1 MNMSKPNRL
10 SPTKTGKGGSS
21 QPARDPQAPLT
32 GVEKLA
38 ILNRYVFPVV
48 AVFGPVLLAKLL
60 KWNLLIPLGIGCY
73 VFGAYQLLGYKS
85 RWDHIYCSIQLFKR
99 QRMTP
104 NEINWDRISKFDAT
118 ALPIAFVILGTFAL
132 LFGTNGL

>member
-10 SPTKTGKGGSS
+10 SPTKTGKSGSP

-48 AVFGPVLLAKLL
+48 AVFCPVLLAKLL
-60 KWNLLIPLGIGCY
+60 KWDLLIPLGIGCY

>member
-1 MNMSKPNRL
+1 MSKPNRL

-21 QPARDPQAPLT
+21 QPARDPQIPLT

-60 KWNLLIPLGIGCY
+60 KWDLLIPLGIGCY

-104 NEINWDRISKFDAT
+104 NEINWDRISKIDAT

>member
-1 MNMSKPNRL
+1 MSKPNRL
-10 SPTKTGKGGSS
+10 SPTKTGKGGSP
-21 QPARDPQAPLT
+21 QAPRNPQAPLT

-60 KWNLLIPLGIGCY
+60 KWDLLIPLGIGCY

>member
-1 MNMSKPNRL
+1 MSKPNRL

-60 KWNLLIPLGIGCY
+60 KWDLLIPLGIGCY

>member
-1 MNMSKPNRL
+1 MSKPNRL
-10 SPTKTGKGGSS
+10 SPTKTGKSGSP

-48 AVFGPVLLAKLL
+48 AVFGPVLLAKML
-60 KWNLLIPLGIGCY
+60 KWDLLIPLGIGCY

>member
-1 MNMSKPNRL
+1 MSNPNRL
-10 SPTKTGKGGSS
+10 QPQQTKTTRR
-21 QPARDPQAPLT
+21 RDPDAPMT
-32 GVEKLA
+32 RVEKLA

-60 KWNLLIPLGIGCY
+60 KWDLLIPLGIGCY

>member
-1 MNMSKPNRL
+1 MSKPNRL
-10 SPTKTGKGGSS
+10 SPTKTGKNDSS

-38 ILNRYVFPVV
+38 ILNRYAFPVV

-60 KWNLLIPLGIGCY
+60 KWDLLIPLGIGCY

>member
-1 MNMSKPNRL
+1 MSKPNRL
-10 SPTKTGKGGSS
+10 SPTKTGMGGSP

-60 KWNLLIPLGIGCY
+60 KWDLLIPLGIGCY

>member
-48 AVFGPVLLAKLL
+48 AVFGPVLLARLL
-60 KWNLLIPLGIGCY
+60 KWDLLIPLGIGCY

>member
-1 MNMSKPNRL
+1 MSKPNRL
-10 SPTKTGKGGSS
+10 RPTKTGKSGSP

-60 KWNLLIPLGIGCY
+60 KWDLLIPLGIGCY

>member
-1 MNMSKPNRL
+1 MSKPNRL

-60 KWNLLIPLGIGCY
+60 KWDLLIPLGIGCY

-132 LFGTNGL
+132 LFSTNGL

>member
-1 MNMSKPNRL
+1 MSKPNRL

-38 ILNRYVFPVV
+38 IINRYVFPVV

-60 KWNLLIPLGIGCY
+60 KWDLLIPLGIGCY

-118 ALPIAFVILGTFAL
+118 AQIC
-132 LFGTNGL
+132 

>member
-1 MNMSKPNRL
+1 MSKPNRL
-10 SPTKTGKGGSS
+10 SPTKTGKRGSP

-60 KWNLLIPLGIGCY
+60 KWDLLIPLGIGCY

>member
-1 MNMSKPNRL
+1 MSKPNRL

-38 ILNRYVFPVV
+38 IINRYVFPVV

-60 KWNLLIPLGIGCY
+60 KWDLLIPLGIGCY

>member
-1 MNMSKPNRL
+1 MSKPNRL
-10 SPTKTGKGGSS
+10 SPTKTGKGGSP

-60 KWNLLIPLGIGCY
+60 KWDLLIPLGIGCY

>member
-1 MNMSKPNRL
+1 MTMPNRL
-10 SPTKTGKGGSS
+10 KPTQTKTT
-21 QPARDPQAPLT
+21 QRRDPNAPMT
-32 GVEKLA
+32 KVEKLA
-38 ILNRYVFPVV
+38 IMNRYVFPIV
-48 AVFGPVLLAKLL
+48 AVFGPVLLAWLL
-60 KWNLLIPLGIGCY
+60 KWDLLIPLGIGCY

>member
-1 MNMSKPNRL
+1 MSKPNRL
-10 SPTKTGKGGSS
+10 SPTKTGKGGSP
-21 QPARDPQAPLT
+21 QAPRDPQAPLT

-60 KWNLLIPLGIGCY
+60 KWDLLIPLGIGCY

>member
-1 MNMSKPNRL
+1 MSKPNRL
-10 SPTKTGKGGSS
+10 SPTKTGKSGSP
-21 QPARDPQAPLT
+21 QPARDPQTPLT

>member
-1 MNMSKPNRL
+1 MSKPNRL
-10 SPTKTGKGGSS
+10 SPTRTTQGG
-21 QPARDPQAPLT
+21 QTPQAPRDPQQPLT
-32 GVEKLA
+32 NAEKLA

-48 AVFGPVLLAKLL
+48 AVFDPILLAHLL
-60 KWNLLIPLGIGCY
+60 KWDLLIALGIGCY
-73 VFGAYQLLGYKS
+73 VFGAYQLIGYKN

-104 NEINWDRISKFDAT
+104 HEIRWDTIRAFEAT

-132 LFGTNGL
+132 LFGTNGK

>member
-10 SPTKTGKGGSS
+10 SPTKTGKSGSP

-60 KWNLLIPLGIGCY
+60 KWDLLIPLGIGCY